1 MSVYFSMSEEQK
13 EISEAAH
20 QFAREKLAPGYQTR
34 DKSGEFSK
42 TLTREM
48 GNLGF
53 IAPEQSAAFGGSD
66 VSYLTSGL
74 IMEAIASADFNMA
87 YVQLLGSLN
96 SQILSRYASA
106 EIAQVWV
113 PKICA
118 GEVILGVALTEPG
131 GGSDA
136 ANLQLKAQKTEGG
149 YILTGEKASISMS
162 DQADIM
168 IVFARTGAKDARAKG
183 VSAFL
188 VKMNSAGIET
198 SRYADMGQKCIGRG
212 SIFFDDVF
220 VTDDHRLGDENR
232 AFSQV
237 MEGFDFSRALIGLQC
252 LAVAEASLSE
262 SWKYVQAR
270 EAFGQ
275 PISVNQGVVFPLAEA
290 QTQLEAA
297 KLLCYKTLWLKDQGL
312 PHTTEAAMCKW
323 WAPKVAFDIIHQC
336 LLTHG
341 HGGYGGDYPFEQ
353 RLRDVL
359 GLQIGDGTAQI
370 MKMVIARQKLGENQ

>member
-1 MSVYFSMSEEQK
+1 MEFSLSDDQRNFVEVARDF
-13 EISEAAH
+13 AAK
-20 QFAREKLAPGYQTR
+20 KLEPGYRVR
-34 DKSGEFSK
+34 DETGVFSREL
-42 TLTREM
+42 TLEM
-48 GNLGF
+48 GALGF
-53 IAPEQSAAFGGSD
+53 IAPEQSEKFGGSNVD
-66 VSYLTSGL
+66 YLTSGL
-74 IMEAIASADFNMA
+74 VMEALAGRDFNMA

-96 SQILSRYASA
+96 SQILQRYAN
-106 EIAQVWV
+106 AQVADQWI

-136 ANLQLKAQKTEGG
+136 ANLQLQAKKVDGG
-149 YILTGEKASISMS
+149 YKLSGEKASISMA

-168 IVFARTGAKDARAKG
+168 IVFARTGKRESRAKG

-188 VKMNSAGIET
+188 VEMKSEGIST
-198 SRYADMGQKCIGRG
+198 NRYADMGQKSIGRG

-220 VTDDHRLGDENR
+220 VPDCHRLGDENK

-252 LAVAEASLSE
+252 LSVAEQSLNE
-262 SWKYVQAR
+262 TWNYVQQR
-270 EAFGQ
+270 SAFGK
-275 PISVNQGVVFPLAEA
+275 PISDNQGVTFPLAEA

-297 KLLCYKTLWLKDQGL
+297 KLLCYKTLWLKDQNL
-312 PHTTEAAMCKW
+312 PHTSEAAMCKW
-323 WAPKVAFDIIHQC
+323 WAPKLSFDIVHQC
-336 LLTHG
+336 LLMHG
-341 HGGYGGDYPFEQ
+341 HGGYGQDYPFEQ

-370 MKMVIARQKLGENQ
+370 MKMVIAREKLGENQ

>member
-1 MSVYFSMSEEQK
+1 MYFSLSEEQK
-13 EISEAAH
+13 AITEVAG
-20 QFAREKLAPGYQTR
+20 QFAAQKLAPGYLSR
-34 DKSGEFSK
+34 DKSGIFSK
-42 TLTREM
+42 DLTREM
-48 GNLGF
+48 GALGL
-53 IAPEQSAAFGGSD
+53 IAPEQPQSLGGSGVD
-66 VSYLTSGL
+66 YLTSGL
-74 IMEAIASADFNMA
+74 IMEAIAAADFNMA

-96 SQILSRYASA
+96 TQILARYAGKEVA
-106 EIAQVWV
+106 EHWV
-113 PKICA
+113 PRICA
-118 GEVILGVALTEPG
+118 GEVTLGVALTEPG

-136 ANLQLKAQKTEGG
+136 ANLQLKAVAVDGG
-149 YILTGEKASISMS
+149 YELTGEKASISMS
-162 DQADIM
+162 DQAEIM
-168 IVFARTGAKDARAKG
+168 VVFARTGDKESRAKG

-188 VKMNSAGIET
+188 VEMNSPSIKT
-198 SRYADMGQKCIGRG
+198 SRYDDMGQRCIGRG
-212 SIFFDDVF
+212 SIFFDQVF
-220 VTDDHRLGDENR
+220 VPNAHRLGDENK

-252 LAVAEASLSE
+252 LAVAEASLNE
-262 SWKYVQAR
+262 SWRYVQER

-297 KLLCYKTLWLKDQGL
+297 KLLCYKTLWLKDQNM

-323 WAPKVAFDIIHQC
+323 WPPKLAFDIIHQC

-341 HGGYGGDYPFEQ
+341 HGGYGRDYPFEQ

-370 MKMVIARQKLGENQ
+370 MKMIIARQKLGGNR